1 MTVPSDAKSLG
12 RRVATF
18 RSKKGLSQKE
28 LGTRISRSESWISQ
42 VERGVRRIDRMS
54 VLETL
59 AEALE
64 VPLAELAP
72 DEGVVAAISSRP
84 RAASSLSLALSSSD
98 ALQAV
103 LSDKV
108 PVDVD
113 SLGARAEEAWDYAHD
128 SEYENLSD
136 LLGTLIPELEY
147 GVRKTTG
154 LDRQRICVAKAKA
167 YHAAA
172 GVLSKLGETGA
183 AWVAVDRAIS
193 AAEEAEDPLLMA
205 AGAFRL
211 SIVFQNSR
219 RPDLAIQT
227 ARTAVNALGRLVDAG
242 EPEAVAMRGALYLQL
257 AVANARNNDGDAAYD
272 YLEQARGAAKFLR
285 VDRNDYNTE
294 FGPTNVLLHEVNVA
308 VELGDAGRALR
319 VATKADVSGLSR
331 ERQGRLLI
339 DVARAH
345 AQRRNAAGLHEA
357 LRRAYDVA
365 PEQITGHPTVR
376 ELLSDAL
383 RSDYGNTSDLREL
396 DELIKSGGMP
406 Q

>member
-28 LGTRISRSESWISQ
+28 LGARISRSESWVSQ
-42 VERGVRRIDRMS
+42 VERGARRIDRMS

-72 DEGVVAAISSRP
+72 DESVVAAISSRP

-103 LSDKV
+103 LSDRV

-113 SLGARAEEAWDYAHD
+113 SLGARAEEAWDYAHG

-154 LDRQRICVAKAKA
+154 LDRRRICVAKAKA

-183 AWVAVDRAIS
+183 AWVAVDRSIA

-211 SIVFQNSR
+211 AIVFLNSR
-219 RPDLAIQT
+219 RPELAIQT
-227 ARTAVNALGRLVDAG
+227 ARTAVNALGRLVEAG
-242 EPEAVAMRGALYLQL
+242 EPEAVAMRGALFLQL
-257 AVANARNNDGDAAYD
+257 AVAAARNNDAEVAYENLGRARDAAN
-272 YLEQARGAAKFLR
+272 FLG

-308 VELGDAGRALR
+308 VELGDAGHALR
-319 VATKADVSGLSR
+319 VAGKADVSGLSK
-331 ERQGRLLI
+331 ERQARLLI

-345 AQRRNAAGLHEA
+345 AQRRNAAGLYDA
-357 LRRAYDVA
+357 LRCAYDVA
-365 PEQITGHPTVR
+365 PEQVGTHPTVR

-383 RSDYGNTSDLREL
+383 RSDYGNTPDLREL
-396 DELIKSGGMP
+396 VETMGSESNPG
-406 Q
+406 

>member
-1 MTVPSDAKSLG
+1 MAVPNDAKALG
-12 RRVATF
+12 RRVALH
-18 RSKKGLSQKE
+18 RSRRGLSQKE
-28 LGTRISRSESWISQ
+28 LGARISRSESWVSQ
-42 VERGVRRIDRMS
+42 VERGARRIDRMS

-72 DEGVVAAISSRP
+72 EENVVAASTGKP

-103 LSDKV
+103 LSDKA
-108 PVDVD
+108 PIDVD
-113 SLGARAEEAWDYAHD
+113 GLGERAEQAWDYAHG

-147 GVRKTTG
+147 AVRKAAG
-154 LDRQRICVAKAKA
+154 ADRQRVCIAKAKA

-172 GVLSKLGETGA
+172 GVLSKLGEMGA
-183 AWVAVDRAIS
+183 AWVAVDRSIA
-193 AAEEAEDPLLMA
+193 AAEEADDPLLMA

-211 SIVFQNSR
+211 AIVFQNGR
-219 RPDLAIQT
+219 RHDLATQV
-227 ARTAVNALGRLVDAG
+227 AKTAVNALGRLIDAG
-242 EPEAVAMRGALYLQL
+242 EPEAVALRGALYLQL
-257 AVANARNNDGDAAYD
+257 AVAASRTNKADEAYD
-272 YLEQARGAAKFLR
+272 YLAKAQEAATFLG

-294 FGPTNVLLHEVNVA
+294 FGPTNVLLHEVHVA

-319 VATKADVSGLSR
+319 VADKADSTSLSP
-331 ERQGRLLI
+331 ERQSRLLI

-345 AQRRNAAGLHEA
+345 AQRRQAGALASA
-357 LRRAYDVA
+357 LRQAFEVA
-365 PEQITGHPTVR
+365 PEQVSTHQVVQ

-383 RSDYGNTSDLREL
+383 RSDYGNTPELREL
-396 DELIKSGGMP
+396 AQEIGINT
-406 Q
+406 

>member
-1 MTVPSDAKSLG
+1 MPLPSDAKALG
-12 RRVATF
+12 RRVAAHRT
-18 RSKKGLSQKE
+18 RRGLSQKE
-28 LGTRISRSESWISQ
+28 LGAKIDRSESWVSQ
-42 VERGVRRIDRMS
+42 VERGARRIDRMS

-64 VPLAELAP
+64 VPIGELAP
-72 DEGVVAAISSRP
+72 EENVVAATTQKP

-103 LSDKV
+103 LSDKA

-113 SLGARAEEAWDYAHD
+113 ALGARAEQAWDYAHG
-128 SEYENLSD
+128 SEYENLSE

-147 GVRKTTG
+147 ATRKATG
-154 LDRQRICVAKAKA
+154 EDRRRACIAKAKA

-172 GVLSKLGETGA
+172 GVLSKMDELAA
-183 AWVAVDRAIS
+183 AWVAVDRSIS
-193 AAEEAEDPLLMA
+193 AAEEADDPLLMA

-211 SIVFQNSR
+211 AIVFQNSR
-219 RPDLAIQT
+219 RQDLAMRTAQT
-227 ARTAVNALGRLVDAG
+227 AVKALGRLVEAG

-257 AVANARNNDGDAAYD
+257 AVASARLNHAEDAYGFLD
-272 YLEQARGAAKFLR
+272 QARKAASFLG

-319 VATKADVSGLSR
+319 VAAKADTSHMST

-345 AQRRNAAGLHEA
+345 AQRRQAIELTGA
-357 LRRAYDVA
+357 LRQAFEIA
-365 PEQITGHPTVR
+365 PEQVR
-376 ELLSDAL
+376 THHLVHELLGDVL
-383 RSDYGNTSDLREL
+383 RTDYGNTPELREL
-396 DELIKSGGMP
+396 AQQIGATS
-406 Q
+406 

>member
-18 RSKKGLSQKE
+18 RSRKGLSQKE
-28 LGTRISRSESWISQ
+28 LGERISRSESWVSQ
-42 VERGVRRIDRMS
+42 VERGARRVDRMS
-54 VLETL
+54 VLEML

-72 DEGVVAAISSRP
+72 DESMVAAISSRP

-103 LSDKV
+103 LSDRM

-113 SLGARAEEAWDYAHD
+113 SLGTRAEEAWDYAHG

-154 LDRQRICVAKAKA
+154 LDRRRICVAKAKA

-211 SIVFQNSR
+211 AIVFQNSR

-227 ARTAVNALGRLVDAG
+227 ARTAVNALGRLVEAG

-257 AVANARNNDGDAAYD
+257 ALAAARDNDADVAYANLERARSAAN
-272 YLEQARGAAKFLR
+272 FLG

-319 VATKADVSGLSR
+319 VAAKTDVSGLSR
-331 ERQGRLLI
+331 ERQARLLI

-345 AQRRNAAGLHEA
+345 AQRRNAAGVNDA
-357 LRRAYDVA
+357 LRRAYEVA
-365 PEQITGHPTVR
+365 PEQLSTHSTAR
-376 ELLSDAL
+376 DLLADAL
-383 RSDYGNTSDLREL
+383 RSDYGNTPDLREL
-396 DELIKSGGMP
+396 AEKIRSVGSSR
-406 Q
+406 